1 MIYLLKIKKLVI
13 FNSLKFI
20 TMKHIKTGAL
30 FLFLGAVSLNAQSLK
45 SPDGKFEMNFQLKS
59 GVPYYNLKYQGKTV
73 VEDSKLGLRL
83 LKDGDIQFASEI
95 DKKEVKGSDL
105 ESGFVKTD
113 EKRDSKNETWNPV
126 LGEKKSYI
134 NNYNELAVT
143 LNQPE
148 NDRHIVIKFRL
159 FNDGL
164 GFRYE
169 FPQQK
174 NLNYFIIKEEDTE
187 IDFPWDMKAWW
198 LAGDYDTE
206 EYQTQ
211 TTNISEIPARW
222 PKSYDGNAS
231 QNLIKNGVQMPLML
245 KKEGKDPLYINVA
258 EAAVINYPVANLELD
273 SQNFKFKTHLTPDA
287 QGAKGYMQASA
298 VTPWRTIIVSP
309 KAEELLASKMLFNLN
324 EPTKY
329 TDTSWIHPT
338 KYMGVWWEMII
349 GKSQWAYST
358 ANNVKIGETDFTKL
372 TPNGKHGATNEN
384 VKKYIDF
391 ASANGF
397 DALLIEGW
405 NVGWEDWFG
414 HSKEFVFDFVT
425 PYPDFDIK
433 MLNDYA
439 HSKGIKL
446 IMHHETSGSATN
458 YERWMVPAFELMNKY
473 GYDAVKTGYVGNM
486 IPRGEHHYSQ
496 WTVNH
501 YYRVVEEAAKH
512 KIMVNSHESMRPS
525 GQSRTYPNW
534 IAAEA
539 ARGTEFEAF
548 GGNNPDH
555 QTILPFTR
563 WMGGPMDYT
572 PGIFQTKLDYY
583 FPGDKRFVKTTLAK
597 QLALYVVM
605 YSPLQ
610 MAADLPENYQKH
622 MDAFQFIKDVA
633 VDWDDTKILAAE
645 PGDYIHTARKAKG
658 KDEWFVGGITDENA
672 RDFTVDFSFLPKG
685 KKYEATIY
693 QDGKDADYIN
703 NPQSYNIY
711 KKTVTSGT
719 KIPVHLA
726 RSGGYAISV
735 KPIK

>member
-1 MIYLLKIKKLVI
+1 MRKNII
-13 FNSLKFI
+13 
-20 TMKHIKTGAL
+20 GAV
-30 FLFLGAVSLNAQSLK
+30 FLFATGFAINAQTLK

-83 LKDGDIQFASEI
+83 LRDGDIQFASEI
-95 DKKEVKGSDL
+95 ERKDQKGKDL
-105 ESGFVKTD
+105 NDGFTKTA
-113 EKRDSKNETWNPV
+113 EKFDSKNESWNPV

-134 NNYNELAVT
+134 NHYNELAVT
-143 LNQPE
+143 LNQPA

-169 FPQQK
+169 FPEQK
-174 NLNYFIIKEEDTE
+174 NLNYFIIKEEDSE
-187 IDFPWDMKAWW
+187 IDLAADMKTFWIT
-198 LAGDYDTE
+198 GDYDSQ
-206 EYQTQ
+206 EYQYQETK
-211 TTNISEIPARW
+211 ISEIPARW

-231 QNLIKNGVQMPLML
+231 QTPIKNAIQIPTMM
-245 KKEGKDPLYINVA
+245 KWEGKTPLYLNIS
-258 EAAVINYPVANLELD
+258 EAAVINYPTANVEVDAVNYKL
-273 SQNFKFKTHLTPDA
+273 KTHLTPDA
-287 QGAKGYMQASA
+287 QGAKGYIQTPA
-298 VTPWRTIIVSP
+298 VSPWRTIIVSP
-309 KAEELLASKMLFNLN
+309 KAEEVLDSKMIFNLN
-324 EPTKY
+324 EPTHY
-329 TDTSWIHPT
+329 TDTSYIKPT

-358 ANNVKIGETDFTKL
+358 ANNVHIGTTDFSKL
-372 TPNGKHGATNEN
+372 TPNGKHAANN
-384 VKKYIDF
+384 DKVKQYIDF
-391 ASANGF
+391 ASKHGF
-397 DALLIEGW
+397 DALLVEGW
-405 NVGWEDWFG
+405 NTGWEDWFG
-414 HSKEFVFDFVT
+414 HSKEFVFDFIT

-446 IMHHETSGSATN
+446 MMHHETSGSATN
-458 YERWMVPAFELMNKY
+458 YERWADKAFQLMNKY
-473 GYDAVKTGYVGNM
+473 GYPSVKTGYVGNI

-496 WTVNH
+496 WTINH
-501 YYRVVEEAAKH
+501 YFRIAEKANEY
-512 KIMVNSHESMRPS
+512 KIMVNSHESVRPT

-539 ARGTEFEAF
+539 ARGTEFDAF

-555 QTILPFTR
+555 HVILPFTR
-563 WMGGPMDYT
+563 FMGGPMDYT

-583 FPGDKRFVKTTLAK
+583 FPGDTRYVKTTLAK

-610 MAADLPENYQKH
+610 MAADLPENYERH
-622 MDAFQFIKDVA
+622 LDAFQFIKDVA
-633 VDWDDTKILAAE
+633 ADWDDTKILAAE

-658 KDEWFVGGITDENA
+658 KDEWYIGGITDENA
-672 RDFTVDFSFLPKG
+672 RTFTVDFSFLPKG
-685 KKYEATIY
+685 KKYQATVY
-693 QDGKDADYIN
+693 EDGKDADYIN

-711 KKTVTSGT
+711 RKTVTSAS
-719 KIPVHLA
+719 KIPVKLA

-735 KPIK
+735 KPL

>member
-1 MIYLLKIKKLVI
+1 MKKFTI
-13 FNSLKFI
+13 
-20 TMKHIKTGAL
+20 
-30 FLFLGAVSLNAQSLK
+30 GAVLFSLMFTGLDAQSLK

-59 GVPYYNLKYQGKTV
+59 GVPFYNLKYNGNVV

-95 DKKEVKGSDL
+95 ENKNNEGRNLDY
-105 ESGFVKTD
+105 GFEKIN
-113 EKRDSKNETWNPV
+113 EKRDSKNETWQPV
-126 LGEKKSYI
+126 LGEKKNYI

-143 LNQPE
+143 LNQKD
-148 NDRHIVIKFRL
+148 NDRSIIVKFRL

-187 IDFPWDMKAWW
+187 IDLPTDMKAWW
-198 LAGDYDTE
+198 LAGDYDTQ
-206 EYQTQ
+206 EYITQ
-211 TTNISEIPARW
+211 TSKLSEIPAKW
-222 PKSYDGNAS
+222 PTSYEGNAS
-231 QNLIKNGVQMPLML
+231 QNLVKNGVQMPLMM
-245 KKEGKDPLYINVA
+245 KKEGSNPLYVNIA
-258 EAAVINYPVANLELD
+258 EAAVIDYPAANLELD
-273 SQNFKFKTHLTPDA
+273 ANNFKFKTHLTPDA
-287 QGAKGYMQASA
+287 QGAKGYIQTPAT
-298 VTPWRTIIVSP
+298 TPWRTIIVSP
-309 KAEELLASKMLFNLN
+309 KAEEVLDSKMLFNLN

-329 TDTSWIHPT
+329 TDTSWIRPT

-358 ANNVKIGETDFTKL
+358 ADNVHIGKTDFSKL
-372 TPNGKHGATNEN
+372 TPNGKHAANNTK
-384 VKKYIDF
+384 VKEYIDF
-391 ASANGF
+391 AAANGF
-397 DALLIEGW
+397 QGLLIEGW
-405 NVGWEDWFG
+405 NIGWEDWFG
-414 HSKEFVFDFVT
+414 HSKEFVFDFIT

-446 IMHHETSGSATN
+446 IMHHETSGSAAN
-458 YERWMVPAFELMNKY
+458 YERWADKAFQLMNKY
-473 GYDAVKTGYVGNM
+473 GYDAVKTGYVGNI

-496 WTVNH
+496 WTINH
-501 YYRVVEEAAKH
+501 YRRIIEKAAEY
-512 KIMVNSHESMRPS
+512 KIMVNSHESVRPS
-525 GQSRTYPNW
+525 GESRTYPNW

-548 GGNNPDH
+548 AGNNPDH

-563 WMGGPMDYT
+563 WIGGPMDYT

-583 FPGDKRFVKTTLAK
+583 FPGDNRFVKTTLAK

-605 YSPLQ
+605 YQPLQ
-610 MAADLPENYQKH
+610 MAADLPENYARH

-633 VDWDDTKILAAE
+633 ADWDDTKILSAE

-658 KDEWFVGGITDENA
+658 TDNWFVGGITDENP
-672 RDFTVDFSFLPKG
+672 RDFTVDFSFLDKG

-693 QDGKDADYIN
+693 EDGKDADYIK
-703 NPQSYNIY
+703 NPQSYHIY
-711 KKTVTSGT
+711 KKTVTSKT
-719 KIPVHLA
+719 KLPVHLV

-735 KPIK
+735 KPVK

>member
-1 MIYLLKIKKLVI
+1 M
-13 FNSLKFI
+13 
-20 TMKHIKTGAL
+20 IKTAAI
-30 FLFLGAVSLNAQSLK
+30 FLTLGTLGLNAQVLK
-45 SPDGKFEMNFQLKS
+45 SPNGKFEMNFHLKS
-59 GVPYYNLKYQGKTV
+59 GVPYYNLKYEGKTI

-83 LKDGDIQFASEI
+83 RKDDGIKFASEI
-95 DKKEVKGSDL
+95 NHRDDNGKHLNG
-105 ESGFVKTD
+105 GFVKTS
-113 EKRDSKNETWNPV
+113 EKFDTKNESWNPI
-126 LGEKKSYI
+126 LGEKKTYI
-134 NNYNELAVT
+134 NHYNELAVT
-143 LNQPE
+143 LTQPE
-148 NDRHIVIKFRL
+148 YDRYIIVKFRL
-159 FNDGL
+159 FDDGL

-169 FPQQK
+169 FPEQK
-174 NLNYFIIKEEDTE
+174 NLNYFVIKEEDTE

-198 LAGDYDTE
+198 ITGDYDSQ
-206 EYQTQ
+206 EYQPQ
-211 TTNISEIPARW
+211 TTYVSEILARW
-222 PKSYDGNAS
+222 NQSYDGNAS
-231 QNLIKNGVQMPLML
+231 QTLIKNAVQTPLML
-245 KKEGKDPLYINVA
+245 KKEGQEPLYINIA
-258 EAAVINYPVANLELD
+258 EAAVIDYPVSNLEVD
-273 SQNFKFKTHLTPDA
+273 AVNFKFKTHLTPDA
-287 QGAKGYMQASA
+287 QGAKGYIQTSA
-298 VTPWRTIIVSP
+298 VSPWRTIIVSP
-309 KAEELLASKMLFNLN
+309 KAEEVLSSKMIFNLN
-324 EPTKY
+324 EPTHY
-329 TDTSWIHPT
+329 TDTSWIKPT

-358 ANNVKIGETDFTKL
+358 ANNVHLGKTDFKKL
-372 TPNGKHGATNEN
+372 TPNGNHAANNEK
-384 VKKYIDF
+384 VKRYIDF
-391 ASANGF
+391 ASQHGF

-405 NVGWEDWFG
+405 NEGWEDWFG
-414 HSKEFVFDFVT
+414 HSKEFVFDFVS

-433 MLNDYA
+433 MLNEYA
-439 HSKGIKL
+439 HKKGIKL
-446 IMHHETSGSATN
+446 MMHHETSGSATN
-458 YERWMVPAFELMNKY
+458 YERWLTPAFQLMNKY
-473 GYDAVKTGYVGNM
+473 GYDAVKTGYVGNI

-563 WMGGPMDYT
+563 FMGGAMDYT

-583 FPGDKRFVKTTLAK
+583 FPGDNRFVKTTLAK

-622 MDAFQFIKDVA
+622 LDAFQFIKDVA
-633 VDWDDTKILAAE
+633 LDWDDTKILAAE

-672 RDFTVDFSFLPKG
+672 RTFIIDFSFLPKG
-685 KKYEATIY
+685 KTYEATIY
-693 QDGKDADYIN
+693 EDGKDADYIN

-711 KKTVTSGT
+711 KKKVSHNT
-719 KIPVHLA
+719 KLPVKLA
-726 RSGGYAISV
+726 RSGGYAIS
-735 KPIK
+735 IK

>member
-1 MIYLLKIKKLVI
+1 MKNLKISAFFLLV
-13 FNSLKFI
+13 S
-20 TMKHIKTGAL
+20 T
-30 FLFLGAVSLNAQSLK
+30 LGLNAQTLK

-59 GVPYYNLKYQGKTV
+59 GVPYYNLKYEGNTV

-95 DKKEVKGSDL
+95 ERKDQQGKNL
-105 ESGFVKTD
+105 NSGFVKTD
-113 EKRDSKNETWNPV
+113 EKTTSKNETWQPI
-126 LGEKKSYI
+126 LGEKKNYI
-134 NNYNELAVT
+134 NHYNELAIS

-148 NDRHIVIKFRL
+148 NDRYMIIKFRL

-174 NLNYFIIKEEDTE
+174 NLNYFIIKEEDSE
-187 IDFPWDMKAWW
+187 IDLPWDTKAFWI
-198 LAGDYDTE
+198 AGDYDSQ
-206 EYQTQ
+206 EYQYQETK
-211 TTNISEIPARW
+211 ISEIPSRW

-231 QNLIKNGVQMPLML
+231 QTLIKDAVQTPLML
-245 KKEGKDPLYINVA
+245 KKEGKTPIYINLG
-258 EAAVINYPVANLELD
+258 EAGVINYATSHLEVD
-273 SQNFKFKTHLTPDA
+273 AKNFKFKTHLTPDA
-287 QGAKGYMQASA
+287 QGAKGYIQTPQT
-298 VTPWRTIIVSP
+298 TPWRTIIVSN
-309 KAEELLASKMLFNLN
+309 KAEEVLDSKMLFNLN
-324 EPTKY
+324 EPTHY
-329 TDTSWIHPT
+329 QDTSYIKPT

-349 GKSQWAYST
+349 GKSNWSYST
-358 ANNVKIGETDFTKL
+358 ANNVHIGKTDFSKL
-372 TPNGKHGATNEN
+372 TPNGKHAANNEK
-384 VKKYIDF
+384 VKEYIDF
-391 ASANGF
+391 ASQHGF

-405 NVGWEDWFG
+405 NTGWEDWFG
-414 HSKEFVFDFVT
+414 HSKEFVFDFIT

-446 IMHHETSGSATN
+446 MMHHETSGSATN
-458 YERWMVPAFELMNKY
+458 YERWADEAFKLMNE
-473 GYDAVKTGYVGNM
+473 YDYPSVKTGYVGNI

-496 WTVNH
+496 WTINH
-501 YYRVVEEAAKH
+501 YFRIAEKAHQYR
-512 KIMVNSHESMRPS
+512 IMVNSHESVRPT
-525 GQSRTYPNW
+525 GLSRTYPNW

-563 WMGGPMDYT
+563 FMGGPMDYT

-583 FPGDKRFVKTTLAK
+583 FPGDTRFVKTTLAK

-610 MAADLPENYQKH
+610 MAADLPENYAKH
-622 MDAFQFIKDVA
+622 LDAFQFIKDVA
-633 VDWDDTKILAAE
+633 ADWDDTKILAAE

-658 KDEWFVGGITDENA
+658 KDEWYVGGITDEKA
-672 RDFTVDFSFLPKG
+672 REFIVDFSFLEKG

-693 QDGKDADYIN
+693 EDGKEADYIN
-703 NPQSYNIY
+703 NPQSYHIY
-711 KKTVTSGT
+711 KKTVTNKS
-719 KIPVHLA
+719 KIPVKLV
-726 RSGGYAISV
+726 RSGGYAISI
-735 KPIK
+735 KPL

>member
-1 MIYLLKIKKLVI
+1 MKNTKL
-13 FNSLKFI
+13 S
-20 TMKHIKTGAL
+20 AL
-30 FLFLGAVSLNAQSLK
+30 FLLGATIFFNAQTLK

-59 GVPYYNLKYQGKTV
+59 GVPYYNLKYQGNTI

-95 DKKEVKGSDL
+95 EKKNQQGKDL
-105 ESGFVKTD
+105 NAGFVKTN
-113 EKRDSKNETWNPV
+113 EKFDSKNETWSPI
-126 LGEKKSYI
+126 LGEKKNYI

-143 LNQPE
+143 LNQTE

-174 NLNYFIIKEEDTE
+174 NLNYFVIKEEDTE
-187 IDFPWDMKAWW
+187 IDLPWDAKAFWIV
-198 LAGDYDTE
+198 ADYDSQ
-206 EYQTQ
+206 EYQYQ
-211 TTNISEIPARW
+211 ETNISGIPARW

-231 QNLIKNGVQMPLML
+231 QALIKDAVQTPLMI
-245 KKEGKDPLYINVA
+245 KKEGKTPIYINIG
-258 EAAVINYPVANLELD
+258 EAGVYNYPASHLEVD
-273 SQNFKFKTHLTPDA
+273 AKNFKFKTNLTPDA
-287 QGAKGYMQASA
+287 QGAKGYMQTPQNS
-298 VTPWRTIIVSP
+298 PWRTIIVSN
-309 KAEELLASKMLFNLN
+309 KAEEVLDSKMLFNLN

-329 TDTSWIHPT
+329 TDTSYIKPT

-358 ANNVKIGETDFTKL
+358 ADNVHIGKTDFSKL
-372 TPNGKHGATNEN
+372 TPNGKHAANNTK
-384 VKKYIDF
+384 VKEYIDF

-405 NVGWEDWFG
+405 NTGWEDWFG
-414 HSKEFVFDFVT
+414 HSKEFVFDFIT

-439 HSKGIKL
+439 HSKGMKL
-446 IMHHETSGSATN
+446 MMHHETSGSAVN
-458 YERWMVPAFELMNKY
+458 YENWADKAFQLMNKY
-473 GYDAVKTGYVGNM
+473 DYPSVKTGYVGNI

-501 YYRVVEEAAKH
+501 YFRIAEKAHEY
-512 KIMVNSHESMRPS
+512 KIMVNSHESIRPT
-525 GQSRTYPNW
+525 GMSRTYPNW

-563 WMGGPMDYT
+563 FMGGPMDYT

-583 FPGDKRFVKTTLAK
+583 FPGDTRFVKTTLTK

-610 MAADLPENYQKH
+610 MAADLPENYAKH

-633 VDWDDTKILAAE
+633 ADWDDTKILAAE

-658 KDEWFVGGITDENA
+658 TDNWFVGGITDENA
-672 RDFTVDFSFLPKG
+672 RDFTVDLSFLDSG
-685 KKYEATIY
+685 KKYEATVY
-693 QDGKDADYIN
+693 EDGKDGDYIK

-711 KKTVTSGT
+711 KKTVTNKS
-719 KIPVHLA
+719 KLPIHLV
-726 RSGGYAISV
+726 RSGGYAISL